1 MQSAPVEWSNTFC
14 LSTADQQR
22 NAVTRD
28 IADTT
33 NIDNHIPQFPQTGEP
48 RFHILAFSRHFV

>member
-1 MQSAPVEWSNTFC
+1 MQCETVEFSHTLC

-48 RFHILAFSRHFV
+48 RFHILTYSRHFV

>member
-1 MQSAPVEWSNTFC
+1 MHCAPVELSHTFS

-48 RFHILAFSRHFV
+48 HFHILTYSRHFV

>member
-48 RFHILAFSRHFV
+48 LFHIRHFV